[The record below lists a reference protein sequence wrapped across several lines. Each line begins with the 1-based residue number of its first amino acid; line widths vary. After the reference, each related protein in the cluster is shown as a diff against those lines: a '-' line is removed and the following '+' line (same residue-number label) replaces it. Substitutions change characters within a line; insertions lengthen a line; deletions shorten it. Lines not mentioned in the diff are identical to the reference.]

1 MTTSLL
7 GRVAIVTAASR
18 EIGAAMAQALAGAGA
33 AVVVAHFG
41 EPERAEAVVTH
52 IRAAGGQALAVD
64 ADLSSVS
71 ENRRLVAQAVAAFGR
86 LDIFVAN
93 AGLTMWGPFLEV
105 DESTWDAVAD
115 LNLKGSYFGAQAA
128 ARQMIAQQAADL
140 AAGSGGSA
148 GSFGGSAGSFGGR
161 IIFSSSVTGSVAL
174 PNCSAYAV
182 TKAGLFH
189 MARVLG
195 LELGRHAITVN
206 ALGIG
211 ATVNERNLRDDPAYE
226 AHWAGVNPTGRCGR
240 PEDVASALLYLTD
253 PAAHM
258 INGHTLLI
266 DGGWS
271 TIGAVP

>member
-41 EPERAEAVVTH
+41 EPEMAEAVVTH

-140 AAGSGGSA
+140 VDGS
-148 GSFGGSAGSFGGR
+148 GGSAGSFGGR